1 MIVAFKGLIAMN
13 EPFIRNH
20 QYNCIRDQAES
31 VLKTLRTVN
40 DPMIVESVRS
50 GAQAKIAELFTGL
63 TDYRKAL
70 LESIAVMKTADD
82 FQSYLK
88 ALEPYRVAFPWIT
101 EQQLRKLFPKNKKL
115 KLPDFAQIDLR
126 RVTYLSWIDIQTNKM
141 YIVYEA
147 DGQFVGVEGRY
158 TDTNMKN
165 YCFACNRYEELV
177 FFSAISKQRP
187 ADATSDYYKSVG
199 NYICLNGHDCNKNIT
214 DVSSLERFIASVT
227 E

>member
-1 MIVAFKGLIAMN
+1 MN

-31 VLKTLRTVN
+31 VLRALRTVS

-50 GAQAKIAELFTGL
+50 GAQAKVAALFTGL

-82 FQSYLK
+82 IRSYLQ
-88 ALEPYRVAFPWIT
+88 ALEPYRVAFPWIS
-101 EQQLRKLFPKNKKL
+101 EQQIRKLFPKNKKL

-147 DGQFVGVEGRY
+147 GGQFVGVEGRY
-158 TDTNMKN
+158 TESNKKS

-177 FFSAISKQRP
+177 FFSAISKNRP
-187 ADATSDYYKSVG
+187 ANASSDDYRSVG
-199 NYICLNGHDCNKNIT
+199 NYICLNGHDCNNNIT
-214 DVSSLERFIASVT
+214 DVSALEKFIVSVT
-227 E
+227 V